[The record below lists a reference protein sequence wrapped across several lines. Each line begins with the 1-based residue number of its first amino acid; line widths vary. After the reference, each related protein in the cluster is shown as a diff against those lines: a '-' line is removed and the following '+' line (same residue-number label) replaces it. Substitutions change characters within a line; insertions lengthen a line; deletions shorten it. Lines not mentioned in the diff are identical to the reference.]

1 MNIKLIIGVAVI
13 VFVLLVFCVSYVKA
27 PPNKAYIIS
36 GLKKTKDTYRPSRT
50 QNTVF

>member
-13 VFVLLVFCVSYVKA
+13 VFVLLAFCVSYVKA

-36 GLKKTKDTYRPSRT
+36 GFRKKPKILIG
-50 QNTVF
+50 